1 MRYIEGGPRQ
11 WLSDDFY
18 GLRVVGLFRR
28 MIGRIK
34 KKMTFRVL
42 WFWVLWVREKER
54 GERMFAY
61 GWYDVGCYDFVM
73 IVYCVFHMVGT
84 LLIGK

>member
-1 MRYIEGGPRQ
+1 MYIEGGPRQ

-18 GLRVVGLFRR
+18 GLKVIRIFKR

-34 KKMTFRVL
+34 KKEDFWGIMILGVL
-42 WFWVLWVREKER
+42 
-54 GERMFAY
+54 GERKREVWERMLIY

-73 IVYCVFHMVGT
+73 IVS
-84 LLIGK
+84 